1 MKNYFYGVYWI
12 KPDGEAV
19 LCEVDG
25 GTCYEAYRSKARAEK
40 SAKRGMESFK
50 RFGTQY
56 AARRIPAGVQVW
68 DDVTHRKVI
77 TDAIPE

>member
-1 MKNYFYGVYWI
+1 MKNYFYGVYWVEL
-12 KPDGEAV
+12 DGEAV

-40 SAKRGMESFK
+40 SAKRSTEAFSAHGA
-50 RFGTQY
+50 QY
-56 AARRIPAGVQVW
+56 VARRIPAGVLIW